1 MNQQAVL
8 WKTDCDKFNDFSNN
22 RDNEKAGIM
31 SEYKSNLQEQINYR
45 KNAEKKWKC
54 DMNPNERMMNKELL
68 EKIDGIDLTDIPHHN
83 QLDIDDEF

>member
-54 DMNPNERMMNKELL
+54 GMLFQNFNNVRHESKRTN
-68 EKIDGIDLTDIPHHN
+68 
-83 QLDIDDEF
+83 DEQRIIGKN